1 MAASTTWAAS
11 QQKLYCNRDEMLHL
25 HYLRQQ
31 KASLSALREFMRRA
45 AKGCFLKRGFV

>member
-31 KASLSALREFMRRA
+31 KASLSAVRLSVPVVANDRSHQ
-45 AKGCFLKRGFV
+45 